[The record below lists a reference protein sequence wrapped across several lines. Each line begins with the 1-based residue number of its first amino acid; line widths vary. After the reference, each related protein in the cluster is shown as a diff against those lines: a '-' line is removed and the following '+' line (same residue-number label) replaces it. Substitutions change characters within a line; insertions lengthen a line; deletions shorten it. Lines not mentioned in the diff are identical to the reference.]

1 MCSLDVLG
9 AYWNISDLLEEGQA
23 IEGEFEDH
31 NAIRVWAVSLKFQVL
46 TLILRPKISTTEIE
60 GIIRGSKNRAKFK
73 VSLFLLYCFIYIKN
87 LFYQVKLRVQVNTVD
102 AITDLHSRN
111 HSTNT
116 STTETVQ
123 FRPFTGLAPETELE
137 PKQLISS
144 RNILSLPTLSRRGRK
159 LLDTFADSLL
169 HVNRLYNKAF
179 GFEARKVPA
188 HSAHLIDKDVM
199 FELQERFPVEWDRT
213 SSHKFR
219 SPQDMQFAFSYYY
232 FLFHEKENTAL
243 GDIFDSFDSDLSG

>member
-1 MCSLDVLG
+1 
-9 AYWNISDLLEEGQA
+9 
-23 IEGEFEDH
+23 
-31 NAIRVWAVSLKFQVL
+31 
-46 TLILRPKISTTEIE
+46 
-60 GIIRGSKNRAKFK
+60 
-73 VSLFLLYCFIYIKN
+73 
-87 LFYQVKLRVQVNTVD
+87 VQVNTVE
-102 AITDLHSRN
+102 ASTDLRSRN
-111 HSTNT
+111 QSSNT

-123 FRPFTGLAPETELE
+123 FRHFTGLSPETELE
-137 PKQLISS
+137 PKQLISR
-144 RNILSLPTLSRRGRK
+144 RNILSLLYEKPATTRKGRK

-199 FELQERFPVEWDRT
+199 FELQERFPLEWDQT

-232 FLFHEKENTAL
+232 FLFHEKENV
-243 GDIFDSFDSDLSG
+243 GIEDIFETFDSDLSG

>member
-1 MCSLDVLG
+1 M
-9 AYWNISDLLEEGQA
+9 
-23 IEGEFEDH
+23 
-31 NAIRVWAVSLKFQVL
+31 LKSC
-46 TLILRPKISTTEIE
+46 LILQ
-60 GIIRGSKNRAKFK
+60 
-73 VSLFLLYCFIYIKN
+73 LLI
-87 LFYQVKLRVQVNTVD
+87 YQVKLRVQVNTVE
-102 AITDLHSRN
+102 ASTDLRSRN
-111 HSTNT
+111 QSSNT

-123 FRPFTGLAPETELE
+123 FRHFTGLAPETELE

-144 RNILSLPTLSRRGRK
+144 RNILSLLYEKAAPTRKGRK

-199 FELQERFPVEWDRT
+199 FELQERFPLEWDQT

-232 FLFHEKENTAL
+232 FLFHEKENV
-243 GDIFDSFDSDLSG
+243 GIEDIFETFDSDLSG